1 MNSLLPKIDDLE
13 PIVDS
18 RQIFSETPFIRDF
31 YKLDDIDINNFYDC
45 HFSVLVNG
53 INNKT
58 YLVDTTP
65 DIGYGFGEVNDLSSR
80 DLYNK
85 YIVLDSDI
93 IFVIDT
99 IRNDFY
105 DISRDIYND
114 KQIDNYKI
122 WLG

>member
-31 YKLDDIDINNFYDC
+31 YKLDDINNFYDC

-65 DIGYGFGEVNDLSSR
+65 DIGYGFCEVNDLYSR

>member
-65 DIGYGFGEVNDLSSR
+65 DIGYGFCEVNDLYSR

-122 WLG
+122 